1 MQPIKFAVNYQEM
14 TTHLPEELSSVQE
27 FSREEI
33 VDPYRIPGNWDIRIA
48 LHELMSQEKKTR
60 MKVPEIVHTCD
71 MRW

>member
-1 MQPIKFAVNYQEM
+1 MQPIKFVFNYQEM
-14 TTHLPEELSSVQE
+14 TIRLPEELSSVQE

-33 VDPYRIPGNWDIRIA
+33 VDAHRIPGDWDVRIA

-60 MKVPEIVHTCD
+60 MKVSEIVHTCD